1 MNLIL
6 GLYKP
11 INGEILV
18 DKKNINNNL
27 FQWQNKIGYVPQNIY
42 FADTSI
48 KKNIAFG
55 CEEKKIDEAKI
66 IQCLKITNLYD
77 YVFQLE
83 KNIDTN
89 LGELGDRFSGGQK
102 QRIGIARALYHNP
115 EILILDEFTNSLD
128 KENEIKIANEV
139 KNFKD
144 KKTTIIISH
153 SKEVLNLCDNIL
165 HLN

>member
-1 MNLIL
+1 M
-6 GLYKP
+6 
-11 INGEILV
+11 
-18 DKKNINNNL
+18 
-27 FQWQNKIGYVPQNIY
+27 
-42 FADTSI
+42 
-48 KKNIAFG
+48 
-55 CEEKKIDEAKI
+55 
-66 IQCLKITNLYD
+66 YD

-153 SKEVLNLCDNIL
+153 SKDVLNLCDNIL
-165 HLN
+165 HLT

>member
-48 KKNIAFG
+48 KKILLLDAR
-55 CEEKKIDEAKI
+55 KKK
-66 IQCLKITNLYD
+66 LMKPKLY
-77 YVFQLE
+77 
-83 KNIDTN
+83 N
-89 LGELGDRFSGGQK
+89 
-102 QRIGIARALYHNP
+102 A
-115 EILILDEFTNSLD
+115 
-128 KENEIKIANEV
+128 
-139 KNFKD
+139 
-144 KKTTIIISH
+144 
-153 SKEVLNLCDNIL
+153 
-165 HLN
+165 

>member
-1 MNLIL
+1 MQKYFLKFGKVFTNVACAPLIL
-6 GLYKP
+6 ISNNSELAAKYLPNKVDQSKVEAVSKIANLHNFVANELP
-11 INGEILV
+11 EKYQTFVGERGVRL
-18 DKKNINNNL
+18 
-27 FQWQNKIGYVPQNIY
+27 
-42 FADTSI
+42 
-48 KKNIAFG
+48 
-55 CEEKKIDEAKI
+55 
-66 IQCLKITNLYD
+66 
-77 YVFQLE
+77 
-83 KNIDTN
+83 
-89 LGELGDRFSGGQK
+89 SGGQL